1 MKRAVVLSLILAT
14 CPLVQGARLLEKRRE
29 DPDIGLKCVRWRKT
43 LNCAPSGPRD
53 PTQDKDCSVT
63 IGQSESGFCE
73 CEGHVHVAAV
83 PCGHKAINCE
93 HECGSVVKLVR
104 EVFGANYTDSKKAK
118 LPVYDAGRDPYSRA
132 REYGD
137 KAVKSVNTAVQ
148 SANSALNAARDMI
161 SRMMAL
167 KPWNEIAKSGKKAEA
182 AGIRAQEI
190 SEMAR
195 PFIYGQVN
203 TTHATITNR

>member
-1 MKRAVVLSLILAT
+1 MKWALVLRLAFVASPVVH
-14 CPLVQGARLLEKRRE
+14 GARLLEEKRE
-29 DPDIGLKCVRWRKT
+29 DPSIGLKCVRWRKT

-53 PTQDKDCSVT
+53 PMGDKDCSVT

-93 HECGSVVKLVR
+93 MECSGVVKLVR
-104 EVFGANYTDSKKAK
+104 EVFGANYTDSRKAK

-137 KAVKSVNTAVQ
+137 KAVTSVNQAVQ

-167 KPWNEIAKSGKKAEA
+167 KPWNEIQKSGKKAED
-182 AGIRAQEI
+182 AGLKAQE
-190 SEMAR
+190 MAKLAR

-203 TTHATITNR
+203 ASHNRVTKH

>member
-14 CPLVQGARLLEKRRE
+14 CPLVQGARLLEKRQE
-29 DPDIGLKCVRWRKT
+29 PNNLGLKCVRWRKT

-53 PTQDKDCSVT
+53 PIGDKDCSVT
-63 IGQSESGFCE
+63 IGGAESGFCE

-83 PCGHKAINCE
+83 PCGHKPINCQ
-93 HECGSVVKLVR
+93 HECVAVVKLVV
-104 EVFGANYTDSKKAK
+104 EVFGANYTDYKKAK
-118 LPVYDAGRDPYSRA
+118 LPVYDEGRDPYSRA

-167 KPWNEIAKSGKKAEA
+167 KPWNEIAKSGKKAEE
-182 AGIRAQEI
+182 AGLKAQEM
-190 SEMAR
+190 SKLAR

-203 TTHATITNR
+203 ASHT